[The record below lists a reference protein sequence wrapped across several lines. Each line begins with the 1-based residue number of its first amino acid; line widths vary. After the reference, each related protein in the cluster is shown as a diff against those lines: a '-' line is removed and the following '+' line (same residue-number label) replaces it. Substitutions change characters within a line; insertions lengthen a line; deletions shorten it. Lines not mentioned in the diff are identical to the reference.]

1 MFPPK
6 KHINRGI
13 AINCPPVSSNLA
25 GKSATVWRFRSLGKA
40 SANWGYVSW
49 LGNKLLIN
57 S

>member
-25 GKSATVWRFRSLGKA
+25 GKS
-40 SANWGYVSW
+40 
-49 LGNKLLIN
+49 LLYGGFVRWEKRLQIGDMYHGWEIN
-57 S
+57 